1 MYALGRTGT
10 RRAVNI
16 WPGFVDGLASLLLV
30 VMFVLMVFMV
40 AQFFLTTALTGRD
53 EALEQLN
60 REVSELAELLALE
73 RAANADLRVNVAQ
86 LSSEL
91 QSSIAE
97 RESLG
102 SQLSALL
109 DERDALEGRLSESEQ
124 QRDSLTAQI
133 AALLEEQE
141 SLERLLAEAEA
152 VTEKTRE
159 ELEAAYASIEADK
172 ETIEAQLAELAILK
186 SLNDDMVAQLSGME
200 EALSAQEES
209 AEALRAQIAELEA
222 RLAARLEE
230 RDKLAA
236 QLLER
241 DEAIKLSAEELALTR
256 EEREK
261 LAAELARSQE
271 EQDALREELGLSQ
284 EERDKLAALLNESQV
299 EADRLAGLLKEAEE
313 ETERQKALAVTL
325 TARARQ
331 AETEIDRQTQLS
343 REAQAKITLLNR
355 QIAALRQQL
364 SRLAVAL
371 EAAEAINAEKDVR
384 IADLGRRLNV
394 ALATKVQ
401 ELARYRSEF
410 FGRLREVLGQ
420 REDILVVGDRFVFQS
435 ELLFESGSA
444 EIGPEGQI
452 QLARLART
460 LREVAGRFPEEIDWI
475 LRVDG
480 HTDSRPIFT
489 SDFRSNWELSTAR
502 ALSVVRFLITQ
513 GIPASRL
520 AATGFGE
527 FQPITEGQ
535 SEADLSRNRRIEMR
549 LDQR

>member
-40 AQFFLTTALTGRD
+40 AQFFLTTALSGRD

-73 RAANADLRVNVAQ
+73 RAANADLRINVAQ

-102 SQLSALL
+102 SQLSLL
-109 DERDALEGRLSESEQ
+109 IEERAAIEARLSDSEQ
-124 QRDSLTAQI
+124 QRASLTAQI

-152 VTEKTRE
+152 VTETTRA
-159 ELEAAYASIEADK
+159 ELEAAYSTIEADR
-172 ETIEAQLAELAILK
+172 ETIETQLAELAILK
-186 SLNDDMVAQLSGME
+186 SLNDEMVAQLSSME
-200 EALSAQEES
+200 EALDAQEES
-209 AEALRAQIAELEA
+209 AEALRARAVELEA
-222 RLAARLEE
+222 QLAARLDE

-236 QLLER
+236 QLL
-241 DEAIKLSAEELALTR
+241 A
-256 EEREK
+256 EREA
-261 LAAELARSQE
+261 LEISE
-271 EQDALREELGLSQ
+271 EQLTLSREDREALQ
-284 EERDKLAALLNESQV
+284 
-299 EADRLAGLLKEAEE
+299 
-313 ETERQKALAVTL
+313 
-325 TARARQ
+325 ARARQ
-331 AETEIDRQTQLS
+331 AETERQRQSQLS
-343 REAQAKITLLNR
+343 REAQAKVALLNR

-371 EAAEAINAEKDVR
+371 EAAEALNAEREVK

-410 FGRLREVLGQ
+410 FGRLREVLGD
-420 REDILVVGDRFVFQS
+420 RKDILVVGDRFVFQS
-435 ELLFESGSA
+435 ELLFASGSA

-452 QLARLART
+452 QLARLAQT
-460 LREVAGRFPEEIDWI
+460 LREVAARFPEEIDWI

-480 HTDSRPIFT
+480 HTDNRPIFT
-489 SDFRSNWELSTAR
+489 SAFRSNWELSTAR

-513 GIPASRL
+513 GIPARRL

-527 FQPITEGQ
+527 FQPIDQGE
-535 SEADLSRNRRIEMR
+535 SEEALSRNRRIEMR